1 MIRYSWEMVSAKT
14 PAAAV
19 SPDISE
25 PAVHQFLI
33 VFLAIAGPGLPSSSL
48 SLLYHHESDWHQTV
62 VCSEHL
68 QSITVVVS
76 QE

>member
-1 MIRYSWEMVSAKT
+1 MEMVNDQVQLGD

-25 PAVHQFLI
+25 PAVHHFLI
-33 VFLAIAGPGLPSSSL
+33 VLGPGLLSSSL
-48 SLLYHHESDWHQTV
+48 SLLCRHESDWHQSV

-68 QSITVVVS
+68 QSFSVFVS
-76 QE
+76 QG